1 MLLSAWCGL
10 VAGLLEVATIVV
22 RKQVFD
28 PDHLLRMSRHFVW
41 LVPLSNVAV
50 FLTVGLLGC
59 AVIQVWPRRG
69 RWLFTRVLGA
79 LALLP
84 SLLVA
89 FPRIYSLAWMVA
101 ALGMAARFV
110 PLVEDRGRDCR
121 RFVLVGFPAAAAIV
135 AILGGSL
142 WVSDRFKQWHE
153 NGRPLPP
160 PGSPNILLIVL
171 DTVAASHLSLH
182 GYDRPTSTTLDELAG
197 RAIRFDSARATS
209 SWTLPSHASMF
220 TGRWFHELSV
230 GWLTPLDQTSP
241 TVAEFLGDRGYATA
255 GFVANTGYCAV
266 DSGLS
271 RGFTRYHDFIF
282 PEFTALKTAA
292 LVNRALQGMRAVRS
306 FSEDWLESAGLL
318 PYVDRLLRSL
328 DDADRK
334 GAAAVNR
341 ELVDW
346 LARRVQPER
355 PFFAFLN
362 YNDAHYPYELPPG
375 RLHRFGSAP
384 SDSYQRFLIQQW
396 GWLDH
401 ATVSPVGVAFAADS
415 YDDCIADL
423 DEQIGKLVDLLDR
436 RRVTE
441 RTWLIITADHG
452 ESFGEHAGFFGHGVS
467 LYETELH
474 VPLLIIP
481 PGASAAG
488 QAVKEAVSLRDLA
501 TTIVDVVGQQAGSPF
516 PGVSLARFWQQPGRA
531 APAEHA
537 PASPSLAE
545 LVLPYDAKKR
555 VPKEGSPLGAVK
567 GKEWSYVRHE
577 GNGREE
583 LFHLSED
590 ANEERNLAADPS
602 ARATLE
608 QMRTSLHRLTGGPL
622 LPDRFSR

>member
-1 MLLSAWCGL
+1 MFA
-10 VAGLLEVATIVV
+10 
-22 RKQVFD
+22 F
-28 PDHLLRMSRHFVW
+28 
-41 LVPLSNVAV
+41 
-50 FLTVGLLGC
+50 
-59 AVIQVWPRRG
+59 PR
-69 RWLFTRVLGA
+69 FYS
-79 LALLP
+79 LALL
-84 SLLVA
+84 LT
-89 FPRIYSLAWMVA
+89 
-101 ALGMAARFV
+101 ALGIAARLV
-110 PLVEDRGRDCR
+110 PLVEHRSRGFR
-121 RFVLVGFPAAAAIV
+121 RFVLVSFPAAVAIV
-135 AILGGSL
+135 AILGGSI
-142 WVSDRFKQWHE
+142 WVRDRFKQWHE

-160 PGSPNILLIVL
+160 PGSPNVLLMVL

-182 GYDRPTSTTLDELAG
+182 GYDRPTSTTLEELAG

-230 GWLTPLDQTSP
+230 GWRTPLDQTYP
-241 TVAEFLGDRGYATA
+241 TVAEFLRARGYATA
-255 GFVANTGYCAV
+255 GFIANTGFAAA

-271 RGFTRYHDFIF
+271 RGFTRYQDYIF
-282 PEFTALKTAA
+282 PEFTVLKSAV
-292 LVNRALQGMRAVRS
+292 LVNRALQGMWAVV
-306 FSEDWLESAGLL
+306 FSADDWLESAGLL
-318 PYVDRLLRSL
+318 PYADRLLRSL

-341 ELVDW
+341 ELLDW
-346 LARRVQPER
+346 LARRAQPER

-384 SDSYQRFLIQQW
+384 TDSYQRFLIQQW

-401 ATVSPVGVAFAADS
+401 ATVSPVGVAFAADA

-423 DEQIGKLVDLLDR
+423 DEQIGKLVDLLNR
-436 RRVTE
+436 RGVME

-452 ESFGEHAGFFGHGVS
+452 ESFGEHTGMFGHGVS

-474 VPLLIIP
+474 VPLMIIP

-531 APAEHA
+531 APGEHA

-545 LVLPYDAKKR
+545 LVLPYDAQKR
-555 VPKEGSPLGAVK
+555 LPKEGSPLGAVK
-567 GKEWSYVRHE
+567 GEEWSYIRHE

-583 LFHLSED
+583 LFHLSDD
-590 ANEERNLAADPS
+590 ANEERNLAGDPS

-608 QMRTSLHRLTGGPL
+608 QMRASLRRMTGGPL
-622 LPDRFSR
+622 LPERFSR